1 MALPALTLRP
11 PGPADEQEFR
21 AAHEVMA
28 REGFVFGLG
37 LDGLDWSAYLRRL
50 AEVEAGERLDGFVPA
65 TFLVAEAEGV
75 IVGRTS
81 IRHRLNAELAVVGGH
96 IGYCV
101 LPAHR
106 GRGHATEI
114 LRQSLPV
121 ARRHGVTRVLL
132 TCDETNLA
140 SRKVIEHCGG
150 VVEGTDGRTRRYWIG

>member
-11 PGPADEQEFR
+11 PAAADEALFR

-37 LDGLDWSAYLRRL
+37 LDGLDWPGYLRRL
-50 AEVEAGERLDGFVPA
+50 AEVEAGVRLGGFVPA
-65 TFLVAEAEGV
+65 TFLVAEADGV

-81 IRHRLNAELAVVGGH
+81 IRHRLNAELAVLGGH

-106 GRGHATEI
+106 GRGHAKEI

-121 ARRHGVTRVLL
+121 ARAHGVDRALL
-132 TCDETNLA
+132 TCDETNTA
-140 SRKVIEHCGG
+140 SWKVIEHCGG
-150 VVEGTDGRTRRYWIG
+150 VLESSDGQTRRYWIG

>member
-11 PGPADEQEFR
+11 PGLADEAEFR

-37 LDGLDWSAYLRRL
+37 LEGLDWPDYLRRL
-50 AEVEAGERLDGFVPA
+50 AEIEAGVRVDGFVPA
-65 TFLVAEAEGV
+65 TFLVAEAGRV
-75 IVGRTS
+75 IVGRSS
-81 IRHRLNAELAVVGGH
+81 IRHRLNAELAVLGGH

-121 ARRHGVTRVLL
+121 ARAHGVTRALL
-132 TCDETNLA
+132 TCDEANTA
-140 SRKVIEHCGG
+140 SQKVIEHCGG
-150 VVEGTDGRTRRYWIG
+150 VLEGSDGRNRRYWIG

>member
-11 PGPADEQEFR
+11 PATTDEEEFR
-21 AAHEVMA
+21 AAHAVMA

-37 LDGLDWSAYLRRL
+37 LDGLDWPDYLRRL
-50 AEVEAGERLDGFVPA
+50 AEVEAGSRVDGFVPA
-65 TFLVAEAEGV
+65 TFLVAEAGGV

-81 IRHRLNAELAVVGGH
+81 IRHRLNAELAVLGGH

-106 GRGHATEI
+106 GYGHATEI

-121 ARRHGVTRVLL
+121 ARAHGVTRALL
-132 TCDETNLA
+132 TCDEENTA
-140 SRKVIEHCGG
+140 SQKVIERCGG
-150 VVEGTDGRTRRYWIG
+150 VLEGSDGRSRRYWIG

>member
-11 PGPADEQEFR
+11 PGPGDEAEFR
-21 AAHEVMA
+21 AAHEVLA
-28 REGFVFGLG
+28 REGVVFGLG
-37 LDGLDWSAYLRRL
+37 LDGLAWPDYLRRL
-50 AEVEAGERLDGFVPA
+50 AEIEAGERLDGFVPA
-65 TFLVAEAEGV
+65 TFLVAEAGGV

-81 IRHRLNAELAVVGGH
+81 IRHRLNADLAVYGGH

-114 LRQSLPV
+114 LRRSLPV
-121 ARRHGVTRVLL
+121 ARAHGVTRALL
-132 TCDETNLA
+132 TCDETNTA

-150 VVEGTDGRTRRYWIG
+150 VLDGSDGRTRRYWID